1 MRNNNSKR
9 NTKSARPETTAKGKQ
24 FKGRRRSSDTVSDN
38 SVTNKGYNDPSWYAA
53 SAELLRDSA
62 SLSYNNAIGVKM
74 DLGVDGY
81 LGNPSKCPGL
91 KSSPGIMSFNI
102 VTGPGLST
110 DNSSAVNVAAR
121 NVYSY
126 VRHQNSGHSNY
137 DSPDLM
143 MYLLAMDEI
152 YAYYNNLKRVYGV
165 LSTYSIKNRYMPA
178 AIVQSLGFDYD
189 DLLHHLPELRY
200 YINVLCNKIN
210 TLCVPSTMSYMIR
223 HSWLFS
229 NIYADSDDPKAQLY
243 VFRQFIYRTYEEMEL
258 PARLDAH
265 YIPWNCNFDKI
276 RSIGDE
282 MLAKVIESEDMNIMS
297 GDILK
302 AYGEGNLFRVTPID
316 EDYTVAP
323 VYNEEVLM
331 QIENMTILPR
341 LSMDANITYN
351 PDTNA
356 IIYNPTFSSS
366 SVGWATNRI
375 INMHK
380 SEVQPSDTMVATR
393 LMVQPN
399 KEVISGDE
407 PGKCTFTLTS
417 MGSEFVFGAGMVY
430 FDTDDDNKWV
440 IKFTNFDS
448 IIYYEPDNYN
458 PTDLSTVTMIEK
470 FDWHP
475 CIWLMF
481 HSGQA
486 GRLNFAETDLV
497 GYSFDLDN
505 YTIIDHLTLTKMHD
519 TAILSEFGI
528 GK

>member
-1 MRNNNSKR
+1 MSNTNFKAKR
-9 NTKSARPETTAKGKQ
+9 KGARPTKGNKQ
-24 FKGRRRSSDTVSDN
+24 DRRRQSSSEA
-38 SVTNKGYNDPSWYAA
+38 VTNGDVTTKGYNDPSWYAA

-74 DLGVDGY
+74 DLGIDNY

-91 KSSPGIMSFNI
+91 KSSPGIMAFNV
-102 VTGPGLST
+102 VTGPGTSK
-110 DNSSAVNVAAR
+110 DNSSAVNIAAR
-121 NVYSY
+121 NVYSF
-126 VRHQNSGHSNY
+126 VRHQNSGHTNY

-165 LSTYSIKNRYMPA
+165 LATYSIKNRYMPA
-178 AIVQSLGFDYD
+178 AIVKSLGFDYS
-189 DLLHHLPELRY
+189 DLLQHLPELRY

-210 TLCVPSTMSYMIR
+210 TLCVPATMSYMIR

-229 NIYADSDDPKAQLY
+229 NIYADSDSPKAQLY
-243 VFRQFIYRTYEEMEL
+243 VFRQYIYRTYEEQVL
-258 PARLDAH
+258 PATLTSH
-265 YIPWNCNFDKI
+265 YLPFNCTYDDI
-276 RSIGDE
+276 RAIGDE
-282 MLAKVIESEDMNIMS
+282 MLSKVIESEDMNIMS

-302 AYGEGNLFRVTPID
+302 AYGEGGLFRVTPID
-316 EDYTVAP
+316 ENYTVAP

-331 QIENMTILPR
+331 QIENMTILPAG
-341 LSMDANITYN
+341 SFNSNITYN
-351 PDTNA
+351 VDTNT
-356 IIYNPTFSSS
+356 IIYNPTVKSSAI
-366 SVGWATNRI
+366 GWATNRI

-393 LMVQPN
+393 LMVQPTRETI
-399 KEVISGDE
+399 KEDE
-407 PGKCTFTLTS
+407 PSQCVFNLTS
-417 MGSEFVFGAGMVY
+417 MGSEVIAGAAMY
-430 FDTDDDNKWV
+430 YYDTDDSDNWV
-440 IKFTNFDS
+440 LKRTDFDS
-448 IIYYEPDNYN
+448 IIYYEPDDYD

-475 CIWLMF
+475 CIWLIF
-481 HSGQA
+481 HSGQT
-486 GRLNFAETDLV
+486 GRLNFNETDLV
-497 GYSFDLDN
+497 GYSFDLEN